1 MKKFLKI
8 LRQNFA
14 IIRNLYGSY
23 LYLIPLIVVLGLLG
37 SFSESIGVGALV
49 PLFARIVKTAVPVEV
64 DSVTRAVE
72 KIFSVLHLEL
82 NIYMIL
88 AFISVMFVF
97 KAISGILISYI
108 SLKIKL
114 DAEHLMRQ
122 ELYSKMLASRWP
134 YLSQQKFGYLQGT
147 IWVDVAASSSFL
159 QTFTTMMIDFI
170 SILVY
175 IGFSFLISPLFS
187 LMTLILGAV
196 VLVFSKPLYRR
207 FKEAEWKT
215 IAFEKEISHEVNE
228 NIAGLKTI
236 KAMNVSQRVA
246 KIVGDI
252 YEQYKMVKMKQQFLK
267 NIVSSAFQPISVIFI
282 MLIFSVYSK
291 QPGFNFASFI
301 SVLYLIQRSFIYLE
315 RINGNLQAV
324 NALTPHLEH
333 LIQTQREVAE
343 NQEAE
348 GGENKFLFR
357 DSLSFNNVSFSYPN
371 NSQSVVSGIS
381 FKIKK
386 GEMVGIIGP
395 SGAGKTTVVDLM
407 LRLLTPQAGDI
418 LLDKTPIQEIAL
430 DTWRRSVGYV
440 SQDTFLKNMTIGEN
454 IAFYDDAVDARA
466 MEEAAAMANLSEF
479 MKTLPKGFDTMVEDR
494 GINLSGGQRQKIV
507 LARIL
512 ARKPNILVLDEATS
526 ALDAESEAEI
536 KRTLDGLRGKVT
548 IVVIAHRISTVLGC
562 DYIIAL
568 DSGKVREEGKPAEL
582 LKDKNSYLAK
592 VYELGL
598 QVI

>member
-1 MKKFLKI
+1 MKNFFKI

-14 IIRNLYGSY
+14 IISKLYGKY
-23 LYLIPLIVVLGLLG
+23 LYLIPLIVALGLVG

-49 PLFARIVKTAVPVEV
+49 PLFSRIVKIAAPVEI

-88 AFISVMFVF
+88 AFISAMFLF
-97 KAISGILISYI
+97 KAVSGILISYI

-114 DAEHLMRQ
+114 EAEHLMRQ

-159 QTFTTMMIDFI
+159 QTFTTMMIDFL
-170 SILVY
+170 SVLVY
-175 IGFSFLISPLFS
+175 IGFSFFISPLFS
-187 LMTLILGAV
+187 LMTLFLGGA

-228 NIAGLKTI
+228 NIVGLKTI
-236 KAMNVSQRVA
+236 KAMNVSRRVA

-252 YEQYKMVKMKQQFLK
+252 YEQYKDVKIKQQFLK
-267 NIVSSAFQPISVIFI
+267 NIVSGSFQPISVVFI
-282 MLIFSVYSK
+282 MLVFSIYSK

-315 RINGNLQAV
+315 RINGNLQAI
-324 NALTPHLEH
+324 NSLTPHLEH
-333 LIQTQREVAE
+333 LIQTQREVEE
-343 NQEAE
+343 NQEE
-348 GGENKFLFR
+348 DGGITSFAFR
-357 DSLSFNNVSFSYPN
+357 DSLSFKNVSFNYPN
-371 NSQSVVSGIS
+371 NSQAAVLRVNFSIQ
-381 FKIKK
+381 K

-395 SGAGKTTVVDLM
+395 SGAGKTTVVDLL
-407 LRLLTPQAGDI
+407 LRLLSPQEGEI
-418 LLDKTPIQEIAL
+418 VLDLTPIQDIAL
-430 DTWRRSVGYV
+430 NEWRRSVGYV

-454 IAFYDDAVDARA
+454 IAFYDEAIGVGA
-466 MEEAAAMANLSEF
+466 MEEAAKMANLSDF
-479 MKTLPKGFDTMVEDR
+479 IAGLPKGFDTVVEDR

-512 ARKPNILVLDEATS
+512 ARKPKVLVLDEATS
-526 ALDAESEAEI
+526 ALDAESEQEI

-548 IVVIAHRISTVLGC
+548 IIVIAHRISTVLGC
-562 DYIIAL
+562 DTIIAF
-568 DSGKVREEGKPAEL
+568 DNGQVREEGKPSEL
-582 LKDKNSYLAK
+582 LKDKDSYLAK